1 MIPRLVAVSGP
12 LNGWII
18 YLDEDTYIGRQPHN
32 SVNIPERQVSGRHC
46 SITRE
51 SGSYRLMDLNSY
63 NGTFVNGHRVSER
76 WLREGDLIQVGNSQ
90 FFFWLQR
97 AEELLAYTSAEA
109 QPAPTVTQQNLTFSR
124 NITAQF

>member
-18 YLDEDTYIGRQPHN
+18 YLDEDTFIGRQLHN

-51 SGSYRLMDLNSY
+51 SGRYRLTDLDSY
-63 NGTFVNGHRVSER
+63 NGTFVNGHRVRER
-76 WLREGDLIQVGNSQ
+76 WLREGDLIQVGNSL
-90 FFFWLQR
+90 FFFWLRR

-109 QPAPTVTQQNLTFSR
+109 QPAQTMTQQNLTSSQ